1 MKNAGV
7 VAIDFDIQRRVV
19 MQDAWEDVDFFAVP
33 NSHGE
38 RVDVGFASAA
48 LSDNNVPL
56 HIFVHWIA
64 NWQGLLNRSEWEEY
78 RNICNSQDL
87 QVDHNDR
94 NVLNVNSS
102 NLILQTKHD
111 NLKNR

>member
-1 MKNAGV
+1 MQNVGV

-19 MQDAWEDVDFFAVP
+19 MQNTWEDVDFFAIP
-33 NSHGE
+33 NSHGA

-48 LSDNNVPL
+48 LSKNNVPL
-56 HIFVHWIA
+56 HIFVYWIA
-64 NWQGLLNRSEWEEY
+64 NWQGLLNRSEWDEY
-78 RNICNSQDL
+78 RNICISQNL

-102 NLILQTKHD
+102 NLSLVTQNE